1 MMKHAWDNYVSFAW
15 GENELRP
22 VSKSGHSASIFG
34 SSSMG
39 ATIIDSLD
47 TLFIMGFHKEFK
59 EGRDWVAEHLDL
71 EEMAGDISVFET
83 NIRYLGGLLSTFALT
98 GEEMFKL
105 KAVQIAD
112 KLLPAFNTPTGI
124 PYGLVNMQDGS
135 VRNYGWASG
144 GCRYVDS
151 ESRGK

>member
-59 EGRDWVAEHLDL
+59 KGRDWVAKHLDL

-135 VRNYGWASG
+135 ARNYGWASG